1 MTNIIRNQKLI
12 VISLVLLVSL
22 GLLTGC
28 SSSGDT
34 PKVGEEAMV
43 EIGLSSASLTQ
54 NIGEEINVSKY
65 VIKVKQDEKVIDT
78 QELTSLDDKASFKL
92 SPGDYTVVGEAI
104 EVIGEQEYVAY
115 KGSEDLSLGAGEVVK
130 NKKIL
135 LSLATGEVEVKV
147 STEFGWNPADVD
159 TEIVLEYPRRSE
171 RHAEKIEWTDGEGTI
186 KLEDVSARRW
196 DVIFNIGDKSIK
208 QEGVYV
214 LPDRVNEFSFLLKDT
229 DTGIDIEL
237 QNGPGKVE
245 NLEAILDNG
254 TVNLTW
260 DSLGEADF
268 YLVYKSDEPNYAT
281 AKRIADV
288 DENSYTDRL
297 LISGTYYYWVEAY
310 DRDTVG
316 GETSEYAEIAID
328 ESDISAISVINA
340 QLDKME
346 TAYLN
351 EDSSLLREII
361 SDYTTVG
368 PLTANK
374 DTFLRNREKE
384 WKYVDWDTF
393 NWNNTRVVVN
403 DDNKA
408 KVEADNFSA
417 SGIDSTGEVVKM
429 VGMASAKLE
438 LINGNWY
445 ISELDLPDNINDTE
459 IIGNIVYADDYGKLN
474 LLNNDGTKVLEDNP
488 DMFFDRFYYLGENKV
503 SYRGVNWKTKDNS
516 VNIINIA
523 DFAKSKVVNLNGN
536 YMDYAISP
544 NLDNI
549 SYYVAE
555 ENTDGSIKTTMYLN
569 DISGDSP
576 IKLKESNTP
585 YESLTWGSDGKIYY
599 QIKTSTNDAGGNESI
614 SSSRIYMANAD
625 GSNQQPLTNENQ
637 VAFWPGISLDG
648 EKLAYVEQ
656 VEGRRKL
663 KLRDMNDK
671 QSIELC
677 DADAKEISWWW
688 TSDSQTLFYA
698 YVSEGMGYMY
708 SVDRDGQNNN
718 KLLETP
724 ANNLGE
730 YRNSLK
736 LSPDESKVSCNFINA
751 DGVSQLY
758 VYDFDQN
765 TVKKIFEGM
774 NSYVWYADNDKLL
787 ATKQGVIYLVDV
799 EGNISELLDSKSSY
813 ISEVLWID

>member
-147 STEFGWNPADVD
+147 STESGWNPADVD

-237 QNGPGKVE
+237 ENGPGKVE
-245 NLEAILDNG
+245 NLEAMLDNG
-254 TVNLTW
+254 ALNLTW
-260 DSLGEADF
+260 DSVDGADF
-268 YLVYKSDEPNYAT
+268 YLVYKNDEPYYDTAT
-281 AKRIADV
+281 RIADV
-288 DENSYTDRL
+288 DENSYTDTEL
-297 LISGTYYYWVEAY
+297 VSGTYYYWVEAY
-310 DRDTVG
+310 DRNTIG
-316 GETSEYAEIAID
+316 GETSEYAEVVIGETGAIRG
-328 ESDISAISVINA
+328 DI
-340 QLDKME
+340 LYG
-346 TAYLN
+346 T
-351 EDSSLLREII
+351 
-361 SDYTTVG
+361 
-368 PLTANK
+368 
-374 DTFLRNREKE
+374 
-384 WKYVDWDTF
+384 
-393 NWNNTRVVVN
+393 
-403 DDNKA
+403 DN
-408 KVEADNFSA
+408 
-417 SGIDSTGEVVKM
+417 
-429 VGMASAKLE
+429 
-438 LINGNWY
+438 
-445 ISELDLPDNINDTE
+445 
-459 IIGNIVYADDYGKLN
+459 GKLKLAN
-474 LLNNDGTKVLEDNP
+474 SDGITLLEDNP
-488 DMFFDRFYYLGENKV
+488 SMYFYRLRYLGEDEI
-503 SYRGVNWKTKDNS
+503 SYRASNWSTREHS
-516 VNIINIA
+516 VYVTDIGNFN
-523 DFAKSKVVNLNGN
+523 KSEIVNLNGE
-536 YMDYAISP
+536 YIDYAISP
-544 NLDNI
+544 NHDNI
-549 SYYVAE
+549 TYYVAE
-555 ENTDGSIKTTMYLN
+555 ENTDGSMKTTMYLN
-569 DISGDSP
+569 DISGDNP

-585 YESLTWGSDGKIYY
+585 YESLTWGPNGKVYY
-599 QIKTSTNDAGGNESI
+599 QIKTSSNDAEGNEVI
-614 SSSRIYMANAD
+614 TDSRIYMANAD
-625 GSNQQPLTNENQ
+625 GSNQLPLTSKNQ
-637 VAFWPGISLDG
+637 IAFWPGLSPDG
-648 EKLAYVEQ
+648 EKLVYVEQ
-656 VEGRRKL
+656 VDGRNKL
-663 KLRDMNDK
+663 KLRNMNDV

-677 DADAKEISWWW
+677 DADTKQISWWW

-698 YVSEGMGYMY
+698 YVSEGTGYMY
-708 SVDRDGQNNN
+708 SVDRDGQNKT
-718 KLLETP
+718 KLLGVS
-724 ANNLGE
+724 ADDLGG
-730 YRNSLK
+730 YSNALK
-736 LSPDESKVSCNFINA
+736 LSPDESKLSCNFTNA
-751 DGVSQLY
+751 DGESQLY
-758 VYDFDQN
+758 VYDFANN
-765 TVKKIFEGM
+765 TVNKVFEGM
-774 NSYVWYADNDKLL
+774 NNYVWYADNDKLL

-799 EGNISELLDSKSSY
+799 EGNSSELLDSKASY